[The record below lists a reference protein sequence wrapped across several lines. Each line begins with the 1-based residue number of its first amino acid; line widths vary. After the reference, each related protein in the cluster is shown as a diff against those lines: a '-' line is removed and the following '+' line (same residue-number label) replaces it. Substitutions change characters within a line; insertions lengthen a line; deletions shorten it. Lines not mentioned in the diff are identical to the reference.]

1 MQLSKTDKV
10 VLHLSLISGVG
21 PSAVERLLLYLSYEQ
36 FDALYT
42 ASAQDFQRWGLSEA
56 ASAKIV
62 AGLADMR
69 LLDVELA
76 RLEKYQ
82 IQFVTAFHDTYP
94 ALLKHAHLPPLGLY
108 VQGELAYDYSRA
120 LAIVGSRKVNE
131 YGQQVIDAFVPEL
144 VKEDWLIVSGGALG
158 ADALAHAATLRAGG
172 KTIAVIGSGLLQPY
186 PASNRRLFEQIIEQ
200 GGAVVSSF
208 PLMMEALPANFPAR
222 NRIIAGMTRGCLVVQ
237 AAAKS
242 GALITADIALKEGR
256 EVFAVPG
263 SIFDPLSAGCHALI
277 KEGAHVVQ
285 HATDILQVYG
295 FARVQGAQIHEPVDD
310 VVPEVRVT
318 SAVQTKSLRT
328 PVQDLPPFLQFCL
341 EPRSMDELL
350 DFAACSQAEL
360 YDKIWEYQ
368 VAGQLQ
374 ETASGKWQAKQLF

>member
-1 MQLSKTDKV
+1 MELSRTDKV
-10 VLHLSLISGVG
+10 LLHLALISGVG
-21 PSAVERLLLYLSYEQ
+21 PSVVERLLLHLSHEQ
-36 FDALYT
+36 FDAIYT
-42 ASAQDFQRWGLSEA
+42 ASLHDFQRWGF
-56 ASAKIV
+56 SAGVSNKIM
-62 AGLADMR
+62 AGLADVR
-69 LLDVELA
+69 LLEAELA

-82 IQFVTAFHDTYP
+82 LQFITPFHDAYP

-108 VQGELAYDYSRA
+108 VQGELAHDYSRA
-120 LAIVGSRKVNE
+120 LAIVGSRQANS
-131 YGQQVIDAFVPEL
+131 YGQQVIDTFVPGL

-186 PASNRRLFEQIIEQ
+186 PLSNRRLFEQIIEQ
-200 GGAVVSSF
+200 GGAVVSAF

-263 SIFDPLSAGCHALI
+263 PIFDPLSAGCHALL
-277 KEGAHVVQ
+277 KEGAYAVQ
-285 HATDILQVYG
+285 AVEDILQVYG
-295 FARVQGAQIHEPVDD
+295 FARAQGVQVPAQAEKSERQAAVPLQNKPVM
-310 VVPEVRVT
+310 
-318 SAVQTKSLRT
+318 
-328 PVQDLPPFLQFCL
+328 PVMPAARDLPPLLQFCL
-341 EPRSMDELL
+341 EPRSMDEMLA
-350 DFAACSQAEL
+350 FAACTQGEL

-368 VAGQLQ
+368 VAGQLH
-374 ETASGKWQAKQLF
+374 ETAAGKWQAR